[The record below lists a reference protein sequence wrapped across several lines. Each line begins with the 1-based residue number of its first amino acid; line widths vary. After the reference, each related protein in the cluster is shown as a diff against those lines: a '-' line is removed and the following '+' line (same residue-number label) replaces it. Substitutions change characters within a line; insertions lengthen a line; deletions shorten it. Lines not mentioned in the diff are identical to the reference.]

1 MKRPHAHGAITVRS
15 NVVMDSDRWDLVP
28 GELLHAIGRGRDRTP
43 LQHDEHMYY
52 EPCSV
57 CERTIAEI
65 NLTGCTRCRHAPT
78 PSEILGAQDAH
89 REQVAAARR
98 REASE
103 NAAIAARSPLKWAG
117 IRFDPPL
124 DQLVD
129 EGAGRPGVPGLED
142 PLPPV

>member
-1 MKRPHAHGAITVRS
+1 MTRPHAPGTVTVRS
-15 NVVMDSDRWDLVP
+15 NVVMDGDRWNLVP

-52 EPCSV
+52 APCSV

-65 NLTGCTRCRHAPT
+65 NLTGCTRCRHAPA

-89 REQVAAARR
+89 RERVAAARR

-103 NAAIAARSPLKWAG
+103 NAAIAARSPLQWAG

-124 DQLVD
+124 DQPVD
-129 EGAGRPGVPGLED
+129 EGLRSPGAPEPRDL
-142 PLPPV
+142 LPPT

>member
-1 MKRPHAHGAITVRS
+1 MKRPDAPGAITVRS

-28 GELLHAIGRGRDRTP
+28 GELLHAIGRGRQKTP

-52 EPCSV
+52 APCSV

-65 NLTGCTRCRHAPT
+65 NLTGCTRCGHAPT

-89 REQVAAARR
+89 REQVAAARH
-98 REASE
+98 REARE
-103 NAAIAARSPLKWAG
+103 NAAIAARSPLEWAG

-124 DQLVD
+124 DQPVD
-129 EGAGRPGVPGLED
+129 EGPGSPSAPGPKD
-142 PLPPV
+142 ALPPA